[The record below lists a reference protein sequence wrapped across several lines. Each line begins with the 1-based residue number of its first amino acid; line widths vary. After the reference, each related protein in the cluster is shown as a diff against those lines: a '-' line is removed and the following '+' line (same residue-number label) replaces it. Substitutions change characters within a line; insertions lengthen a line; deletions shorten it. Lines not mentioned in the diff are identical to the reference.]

1 MVDYQKLSKHHTM
14 LVHESSANMDH
25 EEMARIIQREIWDK
39 ADYEAGKGVDRLKE
53 LFEDDFRPHSKSL
66 EFSESQAQNQPS
78 SFNELK
84 PFIVEAID
92 RIRTGGLS
100 TKSLTKRGK
109 TLTSVKKV
117 YGRY

>member
-53 LFEDDFRPHSKSL
+53 LLKTILDHIVSL
-66 EFSESQAQNQPS
+66 L
-78 SFNELK
+78 SFLNHKHKINHPVLMN
-84 PFIVEAID
+84 
-92 RIRTGGLS
+92 
-100 TKSLTKRGK
+100 
-109 TLTSVKKV
+109 
-117 YGRY
+117 